1 MLFRTRGCLL
11 ALSLEAVEGVFELV
25 PDSGGHRAR
34 LPEGGSI
41 PLIDWSSL
49 TGVPVVEADPLS
61 TEVVVVHTSVGLVG
75 LPIERCLGARR
86 VSLTASSPVPTL
98 LVDGRGS
105 PACLL
110 LRIEG
115 RPVFLLEP
123 RALGGAARL
132 DAPKLAATPLP
143 GTAASSAIH
152 GSDDAVAAI
161 GG

>member
-11 ALSLEAVEGVFELV
+11 ALSLESIEGVFDLV
-25 PDSGGHRAR
+25 LESGDNRAR
-34 LPEGGSI
+34 MPEGGSI
-41 PLIDWSSL
+41 PIVDWCSL
-49 TGVPVVEADPLS
+49 TGVPIDDAEPPPG
-61 TEVVVVHTSVGLVG
+61 EVVVVNTSAGLVG
-75 LPIERCLGARR
+75 LPVERCLGARR
-86 VSLTASSPVPTL
+86 VSLTASQPMPTL

-123 RALGGAARL
+123 RVLGGAARL
-132 DAPKLAATPLP
+132 EAPVLAAPSRASTPIRD
-143 GTAASSAIH
+143 ASSD
-152 GSDDAVAAI
+152 GDVAVAAV